1 MDSYEALKLA
11 VNKVG
16 AKRAAD
22 ELGLSLSMLYKW
34 IEPSHAG
41 ASGTAN
47 PLDRVAQLCR
57 VANDTA
63 PVAWLC
69 QQFGGFFVK
78 NAEARKLEA
87 GQVLQET
94 HRVLRQFSSVLD
106 AVSRGFDDG
115 KLTAEEARDIRAE
128 WEALKS
134 MGESFVGACEGQAA
148 PASSRT
154 RRTNP

>member
-1 MDSYEALKLA
+1 VNSYEALKLA

-16 AKRAAD
+16 AKRAAN
-22 ELGLSLSMLYKW
+22 ELGLSLSTLYKW

-47 PLDRVAQLCR
+47 PLDRVAQVCR
-57 VANDTA
+57 LANDTA

-69 QQFGGFFVK
+69 QQAGGFFVK
-78 NAEARKLEA
+78 NAEARQLDGGK
-87 GQVLQET
+87 VLQET

-115 KLTAEEARDIRAE
+115 KLPAEEARDIRAE

-134 MGESFVGACEGQAA
+134 MGESFVGACEGQVT
-148 PASSRT
+148 PSRQ
-154 RRTNP
+154 RGSNP